1 MTIRGFVALV
11 TVAAACVGTAC
22 ARPRPQ
28 PANPPRIQDSP
39 PEQRAALDSA
49 ARLGLDAEKDRWG
62 IEKSEER
69 KRQARDREEQQNS
82 HKAVIPMPAPNG
94 TPLPSHD
101 AGSDAGHD

>member
-1 MTIRGFVALV
+1 VTIRGFVALV
-11 TVAAACVGTAC
+11 VLGAAC

-49 ARLGLDAEKDRWG
+49 ARLGLDAEKERWG

-69 KRQARDREEQQNS
+69 KRQARDREEEQKS
-82 HKAVIPMPAPNG
+82 HKAVIPMPAPGGVPAIHDGG
-94 TPLPSHD
+94 TD
-101 AGSDAGHD
+101 AGRD